1 MVDYLSDEWFMQ
13 ADRALESVSALSED
27 VTVAVRITGD
37 GQGPD
42 FAYRLILGPGQVR
55 MINDSEP
62 GDVRLT
68 MPYPISVAIA
78 QGKLGAQRAFLDGE
92 IQLGGD
98 TTALLGHQSQLADID
113 DQLTE
118 LRSRTRY

>member
-1 MVDYLSDEWFMQ
+1 MLDYLSDEWFKQ
-13 ADRALESVSALSED
+13 ADMALQNVPALSEH

-37 GQGPD
+37 GRVPD
-42 FAYRLILGPGQVR
+42 IAYRLILGPGQVR
-55 MINDSEP
+55 MINDAEP

-78 QGKLGAQRAFLDGE
+78 RGEIGAQRAFLDGE

-113 DQLTE
+113 DQLAE
-118 LRSRTRY
+118 LRSRTNY